1 MNTGCWYLYL
11 IQCADL
17 SLYTG
22 IATDVQRRFSEHQ
35 SQGRLCARY
44 LRGRAPLQ
52 LMFSCEVAD
61 RTSALKLEY
70 RVKQLSKHEKL
81 RLIQGELNP
90 RDLMSSDPL
99 LAGRTSLPCMS
110 SHQNSEKRSAS

>member
-1 MNTGCWYLYL
+1 VSTKNWYLYL
-11 IQCADL
+11 IQCADQ

-52 LMFSCEVAD
+52 LMFSCEVLD
-61 RTSALKLEY
+61 RTTALKLEY
-70 RVKQLSKHEKL
+70 RVKRLSKIEKL
-81 RLIQGELNP
+81 QLIQG
-90 RDLMSSDPL
+90 DLSPQL
-99 LAGRTSLPCMS
+99 LLPNKCA
-110 SHQNSEKRSAS
+110 E